1 VIIGSRR
8 GGDSGRAPDSG
19 ITMKLWFGTWKDDE
33 GSTEDPPMS
42 CHGCQSDR
50 VEMTVPVSP
59 EVLSYRCTMCGRQW
73 SVRARTA
80 TELGPRTT

>member
-1 VIIGSRR
+1 
-8 GGDSGRAPDSG
+8 
-19 ITMKLWFGTWKDDE
+19 
-33 GSTEDPPMS
+33 MS

-50 VEMTVPVSP
+50 IEMTVPVSP

-73 SVRARTA
+73 SVRAPTA

>member
-1 VIIGSRR
+1 MR
-8 GGDSGRAPDSG
+8 
-19 ITMKLWFGTWKDDE
+19 LWFGTRKKDDGPANE
-33 GSTEDPPMS
+33 PRMS

-50 VEMTVPVSP
+50 IEMIAPVSP

-73 SVRARTA
+73 SVRARTV